1 MRQLLCVED
10 NEDNLYM
17 LQLRFDMPYEV
28 LSARDGVAGIVMA
41 ISKRPDLILM
51 DLNLPLL
58 DGWEATRRLRA
69 DPATRD
75 ILTPEEA
82 RRMIAG
88 AGHRGRQSTRAP
100 TRDCPQLDRIVQGPL
115 RNFTRPQ
122 PPASTA
128 KREPEATTATNRV

>member
-1 MRQLLCVED
+1 
-10 NEDNLYM
+10 
-17 LQLRFDMPYEV
+17 
-28 LSARDGVAGIVMA
+28 MA
-41 ISKRPDLILM
+41 TSERPDLILM

-58 DGWEATRRLRA
+58 DGWE
-69 DPATRD
+69 ATRD

-100 TRDCPQLDRIVQGPL
+100 TCDCPRFDRIVQGPL